1 MSIRN
6 VLTAALFK
14 RDQEGQTVMY
24 PNGAM
29 GRGYVVPDAAI
40 EQRMRRVIMWLIIG
54 SGLLGGLGMQAMMLI
69 YGQVDLWGI
78 EPWAIAIAALVPIA
92 ILYRVVVKGLTRGMI
107 PVDQRM
113 GMVEGL
119 QRQAEAMPRWY
130 LVCMIVVAIVMLI
143 GGAFWIARA
152 TSMMK
157 VALGLAAIVLF
168 AVVMCQAIYGLTH
181 RPQT

>member
-1 MSIRN
+1 
-6 VLTAALFK
+6 
-14 RDQEGQTVMY
+14 
-24 PNGAM
+24 
-29 GRGYVVPDAAI
+29 
-40 EQRMRRVIMWLIIG
+40 
-54 SGLLGGLGMQAMMLI
+54 
-69 YGQVDLWGI
+69 
-78 EPWAIAIAALVPIA
+78 
-92 ILYRVVVKGLTRGMI
+92 
-107 PVDQRM
+107 M

-152 TSMMK
+152 TSMMQ

-168 AVVMCQAIYGLTH
+168 AVVIYGLTH